1 MTVETH
7 AMPGIVIPHHRSALE
22 LAQII
27 DPGRTPTGE
36 QLAIIGAGIEP
47 TLVVAGAGSGKTET
61 LSMRIVYLLDHA
73 DELFG
78 RPISPDEI
86 LCLTFT
92 RKAAAE
98 IAERADERISRVWD
112 RTTGVDGSERIV
124 RDPERPAPTVAT
136 YNAYAAAL
144 AAEHGLRVGVDPD
157 STVLTDAALWQLA
170 SLTLEEWTVS
180 LDTDN
185 AAGTVRSAL
194 PRLSAQLREHGV
206 STARLRA
213 YLDEMSVAFASLP
226 KKVGDAAPTAMT
238 KTLAGRIK
246 AVRTLRA
253 MADLVDDFRRR
264 KHEGALLD
272 FSDQVATAVELA
284 QIPAV
289 RDAERARFRAVLL
302 DEFQDT
308 SPAQLDLFVKL
319 FGRDFPMMAVG
330 DPNQAIYGFRGAS
343 AAALEDFKR
352 LLDARDASLTVS
364 WRNEASV
371 LHAANASVDPLREAT
386 TVDVKPLMSKGEH
399 LGIPEPTRLAPGV
412 TAHMAETLEDE
423 ATNVVDFIIARR
435 EELGHGPDS
444 TVEAAV
450 LCRRR
455 ATIPGIVDALT
466 ARGID
471 YEVVGLGGLLDT
483 PDVADLVAL
492 LEAAHDPSRGDSLMR
507 LLTSERVNLGPR
519 DLMAL
524 QDWAEHLAG
533 PRATREGGAS
543 IVDALA
549 QEPPTDFAF
558 DGRALTH
565 EARDRLRS
573 LQRTI
578 DQIRQHTYL
587 PLTELIAFTERVWG
601 LDIEADVA
609 SPDGRIR
616 RNVDAFLDAAR
627 SFAQGAEHA
636 TLGAFLHWL
645 DAARS
650 EERGLDAPVK
660 DPEPGAVQ
668 ILTVHAAKGLEWDVV
683 AVPGAVEDAFPS
695 VTRSKGAWLSGD
707 PEVPWELRMDARSL
721 PVWGWRDAQDHAS
734 LAESIDEFREAAGDH
749 AVDEERRLFYVA
761 LTRARSHVLVSGSW
775 YTEGKKPRSPS
786 QFIDELCE
794 AGIVSDAGW
803 ASRPE
808 ADQEPPAPRV
818 EEGVWPRPETEPQ
831 RRRRALARRVAAVE
845 PGSTPAGV
853 ELPLAAEIAA
863 MLAEGRARHGGADEL
878 AMPSHLSTSALVAM
892 RRDRDQFARQLRR
905 PVPQEPTLAAH
916 RGSALHAWIESR
928 YGQTALFGED
938 DLGPDEQHAVDLDEL
953 KATFEASEW
962 AKRVPTDIEVDVELP
977 VGGVSVRS
985 RIDAVF
991 PAGGGLER
999 VTVVDWKSG
1008 RPPRDDDERAA
1019 REVQLAMYRLA
1030 WSERTGLPLEEV
1042 DAAFYYVAAD
1052 ATVRPERLLDRGEIE
1067 DLIRGDAGATA

>member
-1 MTVETH
+1 MTTPH
-7 AMPGIVIPHHRSALE
+7 ATIPGVVIPQHRSALE
-22 LAQII
+22 LAQLI
-27 DPGRTPTGE
+27 DPGRTPTDE
-36 QLAIIGAGIEP
+36 QLAIIGAGVEP

-112 RTTGVDGSERIV
+112 RSTGPDGQERLL
-124 RDPERPAPTVAT
+124 RDPERPSPTVAT

-144 AAEHGLRVGVDPD
+144 ASEHGLRVGVDPD

-170 SLTLEEWTVS
+170 SRTLEEWTAN
-180 LDTDN
+180 LDTDS
-185 AAGTVRSAL
+185 AVGTVRSAL

-206 STARLRA
+206 STARLRDF
-213 YLDEMSVAFASLP
+213 LDDMSRTFEALP
-226 KKVGDAAPTAMT
+226 KKPGDAAPSPMT

-246 AVRTLRA
+246 AVRNLRA
-253 MADLVDDFRRR
+253 MADLVDDYRAR
-264 KHEGALLD
+264 KHAGALLD
-272 FSDQVATAVELA
+272 FSDQVAIAVELA
-284 QIPAV
+284 ALPPV
-289 RDAERARFRAVLL
+289 REAERARFRAVLL

-308 SPAQLDLFVKL
+308 SPAQLRLFVEL
-319 FGRDFPMMAVG
+319 FGTDHPMMAVG

-343 AAALEDFKR
+343 AAALEDFKG

-386 TVDVKPLMSKGEH
+386 TVDVKPLVSKGEH
-399 LGIPEPTRLAPGV
+399 LGIAEPTRVTAGV
-412 TAHMAETLEDE
+412 TAHMAATLDDE
-423 ATNVVDFIIARR
+423 AQHVVDFILARR
-435 EELGHGPDS
+435 DELGHRPEH

-455 ATIPGIVDALT
+455 ATIPGIVDALA
-466 ARGID
+466 ARGVD

-549 QEPPTDFAF
+549 QEPPPDFAT
-558 DGRALTH
+558 DGRALTQ
-565 EARDRLRS
+565 EARGRLRS
-573 LQRTI
+573 LQRAI

-636 TLGAFLHWL
+636 TLGAFLQWL

-660 DPEPGAVQ
+660 EPEQGAVQ
-668 ILTVHAAKGLEWDVV
+668 ILTVHASKGLEWDVV

-721 PVWGWRDAQDHAS
+721 PVWDWRDAEDHKG
-734 LAESIDEFREAAGDH
+734 LADSIDSFRERAGEH
-749 AVDEERRLFYVA
+749 AIDEERRLFYVA

-775 YTEGKKPRSPS
+775 YTEGKKARRPS
-786 QFIDELCE
+786 LFVDELRE
-794 AGIVSDAGW
+794 AGIVADDGW
-803 ASRPE
+803 APE
-808 ADQEPPAPRV
+808 PEDGQDPPAPLV
-818 EEGVWPRPETEPQ
+818 EEGVWPRPETAPQ
-831 RRRRALARRVAAVE
+831 RHRRALARRVLEAE
-845 PGSTPAGV
+845 PGAVPDGAA
-853 ELPLAAEIAA
+853 LPLADELAA
-863 MLAEGRARHGGADEL
+863 MLAEGANRRGGGAE
-878 AMPSHLSTSALVAM
+878 MPMPAHLSTSALVAM
-892 RRDRDQFARQLRR
+892 RRSRDDFARQLRR
-905 PVPQEPTLAAH
+905 PIPQEPTFAAQ

-928 YGQTALFGED
+928 YGQTALFDED
-938 DLGPDEQHAVDLDEL
+938 DLGPDEQGAVDLEEL
-953 KATFEASEW
+953 KRIFEASEW
-962 AKRVPTDIEVDVELP
+962 ASRVPTDVEVDVELP

-991 PAGGGLER
+991 PAGGGLDR
-999 VTVVDWKSG
+999 TTVVDWKSG
-1008 RPPRDDDERAA
+1008 RPPRDEHERAA

-1030 WSERTGLPLEEV
+1030 WSERTGLPLEEI

-1052 ATVRPERLLDRGEIE
+1052 VTARPARLLDREEIE
-1067 DLIRGDAGATA
+1067 DLIRGGAAQDA